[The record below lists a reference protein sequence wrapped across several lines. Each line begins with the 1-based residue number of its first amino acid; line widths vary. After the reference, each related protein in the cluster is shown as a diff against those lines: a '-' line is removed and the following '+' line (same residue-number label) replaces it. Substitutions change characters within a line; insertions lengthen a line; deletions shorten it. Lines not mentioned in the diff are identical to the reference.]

1 MRQRRVP
8 DPLSKERHSIR
19 NTSVMVM
26 CRQESALTVAG
37 THDEVLYGFAVQMC
51 TLATQCSN
59 IGNLRNG
66 FAVLA
71 PQASAR

>member
-1 MRQRRVP
+1 
-8 DPLSKERHSIR
+8 
-19 NTSVMVM
+19 M